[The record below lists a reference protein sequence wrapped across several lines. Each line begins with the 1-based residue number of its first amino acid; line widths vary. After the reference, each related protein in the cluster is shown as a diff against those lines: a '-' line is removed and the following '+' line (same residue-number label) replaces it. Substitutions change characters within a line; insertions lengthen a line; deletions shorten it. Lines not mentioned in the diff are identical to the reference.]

1 MIGWRT
7 KALIAAIA
15 LLGLLVVAALV
26 GAHRKGE
33 QAGAD
38 HVTVQVQRD
47 HAAAVTVTR
56 KDERAAVD
64 ASATIATSVAQQT
77 VASAAVTHHIVEN
90 LRHALDTIPPAPV
103 GDPLPAAPIDGMRDD
118 INTAIAR
125 ANRAAEAAAAVA
137 GAGQDGAS

>member
-1 MIGWRT
+1 MISWQT
-7 KALIAAIA
+7 KAIGVALA

-33 QAGAD
+33 RAGAD

-47 HAAAVTVTR
+47 HAAAVTVAR
-56 KDERAAVD
+56 QDERAAVD

-90 LRHALDTIPPAPV
+90 LRHVLDTIPPAPA
-103 GDPLPAAPIDGMRDD
+103 GDPLPAAPVDGMRDD
-118 INTAIAR
+118 INTAIAG
-125 ANRAAEAAAAVA
+125 EAADAAA
-137 GAGQDGAS
+137 GSGQDGAS

>member
-1 MIGWRT
+1 VIGWRT

>member
-1 MIGWRT
+1 MTGWQVR
-7 KALIAAIA
+7 AIA
-15 LLGLLVVAALV
+15 IGVVALLLGAALFT
-26 GAHRKGE
+26 AHRKGE
-33 QAGAD
+33 RAGAD

-47 HAAAVTVTR
+47 HAAAVTVAR
-56 KDERAAVD
+56 QDERAAVD

-90 LRHALDTIPPAPV
+90 LRHALDTIPPAPA
-103 GDPLPAAPIDGMRDD
+103 GDPLPAAPVDGMRDD
-118 INTAIAR
+118 INIAIAR